1 MLGDMNMEKFK
12 PDKYLYH
19 NLSGGETISGI
30 IIFLLV
36 TYIFNILPILK
47 ILTIS

>member
-1 MLGDMNMEKFK
+1 MEKFK
-12 PDKYLYH
+12 PDKYLYP
-19 NLSGGETISGI
+19 NLKRGETISRI

-47 ILTIS
+47 ILTITS